1 MKLSLVL
8 LVLFVCP
15 ALSTTQSEEHDLR
28 TLLQDSAYV
37 FNRFDEVTTGL
48 DTQID
53 DWNVPATTKVLFKA
67 SLSGTLQVVEA
78 EKPTLNEL
86 LLKNEVSS
94 TELFDVYSKVK
105 DVASDLEGR
114 ATDVSNWGDSAK
126 AMELA
131 ELGYKANILAANI
144 EVVLRIKLE
153 TQEAQVKLCS
163 KRSSSP
169 ATKHK

>member
-15 ALSTTQSEEHDLR
+15 VLSTAQSEEHDLR

-53 DWNVPATTKVLFKA
+53 DWNVPASTKKLFKDE
-67 SLSGTLQVVEA
+67 LSAVSQNVGS
-78 EKPTLNEL
+78 EKPTLNQL
-86 LLKNEVSS
+86 LLKSKVSS
-94 TELFDVYSKVK
+94 TELLDVYSEVK
-105 DVASDLEGR
+105 EVASELDGQSSN
-114 ATDVSNWGDSAK
+114 VSNWGDSAK
-126 AMELA
+126 AIELA
-131 ELGYKANILAANI
+131 QLSAKANILAANI
-144 EVVLRIKLE
+144 GVVLRRKIE
-153 TQEAQVKLCS
+153 SQESQLDACS